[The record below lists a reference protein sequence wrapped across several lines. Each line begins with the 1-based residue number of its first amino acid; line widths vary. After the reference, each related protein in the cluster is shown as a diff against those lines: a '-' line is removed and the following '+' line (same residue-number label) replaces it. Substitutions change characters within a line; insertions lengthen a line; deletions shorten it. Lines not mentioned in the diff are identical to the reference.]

1 MVKIKNKE
9 SILLLTNRFIKSYKK
24 NSLSLILGMSLI
36 ITLIVSLTTML
47 YTNHRLESIQNQ
59 FIYTNMDYE
68 IKNLSM
74 EQIKELQ
81 ENKTIENLG
90 IEKYLSTIKTKN
102 NQAAVIISANTDSI
116 LKVSKLIEGKMPK
129 NKNEIVAEKWTLLN
143 LGINPI
149 VGTEFSFPI
158 KPGNV
163 NNKYKI
169 VGILNDMPL
178 NKMGGAIILYTNLVY
193 DDSKEYLV
201 HLKFKENINIEKEI
215 EKIENELEI
224 PNKNIVKNP
233 WLENKE
239 ELIIANIK
247 LNALLLLIGGLIV
260 FGIYRISLIKREKQ
274 FGMLRAIG
282 VTKKQ
287 VKKIM
292 ILELLK
298 LYFYSI
304 PIGIIIGF
312 LSVKIITNFSND
324 ENLKIFFWGKLE
336 KFNIIYPINEII
348 ISILMFFIVLVFVG
362 VIGSRGINGVSII
375 KNITGH
381 GNTGKDKFSLVNIT
395 GEENKNLLLKKLS
408 MKYIFTNVKTSFIVI
423 LSLIIGGTLFYGLAY
438 KSYIIEEI
446 NNIQTR
452 TNFYNS
458 DYLLTAYDD
467 MDIGKGISELT
478 LNNIKNIDGIQ
489 SIETQIALPIKVV
502 DNNESRNKEYLNNQE
517 KIVNSHYGFS
527 LRGKDKFENL
537 YHTKL
542 KGYNDNA
549 LEKLKKYIVE
559 GNIDNNN
566 LKENEIIIAMPRTS
580 SYGKSKGAVGYFK
593 NGLTIIDYK
602 VGDTITI
609 KYTDIN
615 NINSERYWNFSD
627 INNKYMEK
635 DYKISA
641 IVYYPYMKSV
651 SLLEQV
657 YPLLITSEENIRK
670 IVNNPTYLTI
680 NVNRNVL
687 SSKTND
693 RLIEEKLIELAV
705 ENGEVTARSL
715 IEEKEKIDTMY
726 KKELIYIYGIAVV
739 TFILVLLNLTN
750 NLKYRIQ
757 IRREDFYIYKAI
769 GMEIDSLK
777 KIIYFE
783 NMIFS
788 ILSLFFIVIF
798 SKIVSKFLYYEA
810 ELYLYGIEYRYNYPI
825 IIILAMF
832 TLMISFIISYFLNKN
847 LKNVNIIEKLSII
860 E

>member
-1 MVKIKNKE
+1 MVKINNKE
-9 SILLLTNRFIKSYKK
+9 CISLLTNRFIKSYKK
-24 NSLSLILGMSLI
+24 NSLSLLLGMSLI

-74 EQIKELQ
+74 KQTKKLQ

-90 IEKYLSTIKTKN
+90 MERYLSTVKTEN
-102 NQAAVIISANTDSI
+102 NQSAVIISANKDSI
-116 LKVSKLIEGKMPK
+116 LKVSKLIEGEMPK
-129 NKNEIVAEKWTLLN
+129 NNNEIVAEKWALLN

-149 VGTEFSFPI
+149 VGGEFSFPI
-158 KPGNV
+158 NSDNAG
-163 NNKYKI
+163 NKYKI

-178 NKMGGAIILYTNLVY
+178 NKMGGGIILYTNLI
-193 DDSKEYLV
+193 DDNSKEYLV
-201 HLKFKENINIEKEI
+201 HLKFKENVNKEKEI
-215 EKIENELEI
+215 EKIENELQI
-224 PNKNIVKNP
+224 HNRNIVKNP

-239 ELIIANIK
+239 ELIITNIK
-247 LNALLLLIGGLIV
+247 LNTLLLLIGGLII
-260 FGIYRISLIKREKQ
+260 FGIYRVSLIKREKQ

-287 VKKIM
+287 VRKIM
-292 ILELLK
+292 VLELLK

-304 PIGIIIGF
+304 PIGIILGF
-312 LSVKIITNFSND
+312 LSVKLIINFSKD

-336 KFNIIYPINEII
+336 EFNIIYPINQIL
-348 ISILMFFIVLVFVG
+348 ISIIVFSIVVVFIG
-362 VIGSRGINGVSII
+362 VKGSKIINEVSII

-381 GNTGKDKFSLVNIT
+381 SNSVKDNFNLIHMTGK
-395 GEENKNLLLKKLS
+395 ENKNLLLKKLS
-408 MKYIFTNVKTSFIVI
+408 MKYIFTSGKTSFMVI

-438 KSYIIEEI
+438 KSILIKEI
-446 NNIQTR
+446 NNIQNR

-467 MDIGKGISELT
+467 MDLNKGISELT
-478 LNNIKNIDGIQ
+478 LNNIKNIDGVK
-489 SIETQIALPIKVV
+489 SLETQIALPVKVI
-502 DNNESRNKEYLNNQE
+502 DNNEKRNNEYLNSKE
-517 KIVNSHYGFS
+517 EIVISNYGFP
-527 LRGKDKFENL
+527 LREKEKFKKL

-542 KGYNDNA
+542 KGYNSNA
-549 LEKLKKYIVE
+549 IEKLKGYIVE
-559 GNIDNNN
+559 GSINSRN

-580 SYGKSKGAVGYFK
+580 IHGKSKGTVGYFK
-593 NGLTIIDYK
+593 NGLAIMDYK

-615 NINSERYWNFSD
+615 NINSEEYWNFSD
-627 INNKYMEK
+627 NTKKYLEK
-635 DYKISA
+635 EYKVSA

-651 SLLEQV
+651 SLLEHV
-657 YPLLITSEENIRK
+657 YPLFITSEENIRK

-680 NVNRNVL
+680 NVNRDE
-687 SSKTND
+687 SSSEAKD
-693 RLIEEKLIELAV
+693 RLIEEELIELAV

-715 IEEKEKIDTMY
+715 IEEKEKVDTMY
-726 KKELIYIYGIAVV
+726 RKELIYIYGIAFV
-739 TFILVLLNLTN
+739 TFVLVLLNLTN

-769 GMEIDSLK
+769 GMEINSLK

-788 ILSLFFIVIF
+788 ILSLLFIAIF
-798 SKIVSKFLYYEA
+798 SKIVSTF
-810 ELYLYGIEYRYNYPI
+810 
-825 IIILAMF
+825 
-832 TLMISFIISYFLNKN
+832 
-847 LKNVNIIEKLSII
+847 
-860 E
+860 